1 MTLSNWD
8 DYYARLEAEMRETNE
23 AWLKK
28 YDEIKDELKGVREE
42 LEIKNKIIDI
52 LEAQAA
58 FQRKLQRIIE
68 E

>member
-1 MTLSNWD
+1 VTLSNWD